1 MWSMKKTGGGIVSRR
16 KCEEKGGKKARY
28 GIVKRGEAEYLQ
40 DSSILFFLAVES
52 VRKKE
57 ERKAKYGVG
66 RTGEE
71 E

>member
-28 GIVKRGEAEYLQ
+28 GIVK
-40 DSSILFFLAVES
+40 SF
-52 VRKKE
+52 RKKE

-71 E
+71 G